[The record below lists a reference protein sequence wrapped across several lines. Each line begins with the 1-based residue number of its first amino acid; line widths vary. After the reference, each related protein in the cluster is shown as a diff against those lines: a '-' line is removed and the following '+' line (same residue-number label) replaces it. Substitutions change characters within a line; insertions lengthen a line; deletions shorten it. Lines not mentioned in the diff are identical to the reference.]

1 MKIRGAKQVHYDSGP
16 NMIPL
21 VDIVLVILIFLMLAG
36 NFGQDE
42 HYLINNAAFIP
53 QGIGQ
58 QKLPP
63 NYIPP
68 TQVRVLVDLDPAS
81 VQEAEGMSEPDRVKT
96 LRYQATVYGTIY
108 HSYSDLE
115 YRLRQ
120 IFEATPVKDQ
130 ANMQVI
136 ISPGLT
142 VLHKHLIDV
151 YDAALDAG
159 FTRIAFAA
167 GH

>member
-1 MKIRGAKQVHYDSGP
+1 MKLRGAKQVHYDSGP

-21 VDIVLVILIFLMLAG
+21 VDVVMVILIFLMLAG
-36 NFGQDE
+36 NFGQNE
-42 HYLINNAAFIP
+42 RYLVNNAGFIP

-68 TQVRVLVDLDPAS
+68 TQVRILVDLDPAS
-81 VQEAEGMSEPDRVKT
+81 VQEAEGMSEADRVKT

-108 HSYSDLE
+108 HDYSDLHF
-115 YRLRQ
+115 RLQQ
-120 IFEATPVKDQ
+120 IFAATPAKDR

-136 ISPGLT
+136 ISPGLK
-142 VLHKHLIDV
+142 VIHKHLIDV

-159 FTRIAFAA
+159 FTKIAFAA